1 MIGRKRV
8 DNFAGRVAVVT
19 GGANGIGL
27 GLTKRFLK
35 EGMKV
40 VVADIDQP
48 VLDNV
53 VADLSAHGE
62 VIAVRTDVS
71 KFGNL
76 EALADAAVAAFG
88 HVHILCNNAGVGG
101 HQKFSNTSLETWEWT
116 LGVDLWG
123 VIYGCKAFLPI
134 LARQD
139 EAHIINTA
147 SMAGFTSAP
156 YLLPYCVSKA
166 GVVALSEGLARE
178 LETEMPN
185 VTVSVLCPAFVATAI
200 ADDERNAPQSH
211 APRSTSD
218 PELDHVREAQRVGL
232 SQGKSPDEV
241 ADIVMGGIRDRR
253 MHIFTHPEWTSI
265 ITNRAELIKNGL
277 PVSAPVFD

>member
-1 MIGRKRV
+1 ME
-8 DNFAGRVAVVT
+8 NFAGRVAVVT
-19 GGANGIGL
+19 GGASGIGL
-27 GLTKRFLK
+27 GLVRRFLK

-40 VVADIDQP
+40 VLADIDQAA
-48 VLDNV
+48 LDN
-53 VADLSAHGE
+53 AAASLSSLGE
-62 VIAVRTDVS
+62 LIAVRTDVS
-71 KFGNL
+71 KFGDL
-76 EALADAAVAAFG
+76 EALADAAISAFG
-88 HVHILCNNAGVGG
+88 QVHILCNNAGVGG

-134 LARQD
+134 LAKQD

-185 VTVSVLCPAFVATAI
+185 VSVSVLCPAFVATGI
-200 ADDERNAPQSH
+200 ADDERNAPEAH
-211 APRSTSD
+211 TPRSISD
-218 PELDHVREAQRVGL
+218 PELDDVREAQRVGL
-232 SQGKSPDEV
+232 SKGKSPSEV
-241 ADIVMGGIRDRR
+241 ADIVIEAIRARR

-265 ITNRAELIKNGL
+265 ITNRAELIRNGL
-277 PVSAPVFD
+277 SVSAPLFD